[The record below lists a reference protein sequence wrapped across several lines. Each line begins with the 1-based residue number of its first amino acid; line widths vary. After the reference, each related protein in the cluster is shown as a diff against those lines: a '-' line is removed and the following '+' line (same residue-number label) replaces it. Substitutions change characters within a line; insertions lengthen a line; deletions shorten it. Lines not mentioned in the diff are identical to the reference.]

1 VNVARD
7 TSGNIDGGFLGNL
20 GNDILV
26 GDGGNS
32 IFVGGLGNDTIFAGA
47 GNDTINWNANI
58 LNITDGH
65 DIVDG
70 GTNTAT
76 GDSFVVN
83 GDNTAETYRV
93 YARLD
98 AIAAGITGLNIDT
111 EIVITRNGTNNASV
125 IAELHNI
132 EEINI
137 NTSGGAD
144 TVLAIGNFSPTSLA
158 YSTISVNG
166 GGGSDT
172 VDISGLT
179 SDHRMVFNAQSGNSN
194 AIGGI
199 GNDVMVGGTGADV
212 FTGGAGSDT
221 FMFKSSVTANL
232 DAITDMQ
239 TSDLAGPLHDV
250 IDLHRIDANASKAGN
265 NGFQYIDKSALG
277 SMTDAHFT
285 HRGQL
290 VLYQG
295 EDGHYVLAG
304 NTSGNAHAEFQID
317 LGTNPHHFT
326 VGVDILT

>member
-1 VNVARD
+1 M
-7 TSGNIDGGFLGNL
+7 
-20 GNDILV
+20 V
-26 GDGGNS
+26 GQTLPRVIRLWS
-32 IFVGGLGNDTIFAGA
+32 TV
-47 GNDTINWNANI
+47 
-58 LNITDGH
+58 ITRPRPIGS
-65 DIVDG
+65 
-70 GTNTAT
+70 T
-76 GDSFVVN
+76 
-83 GDNTAETYRV
+83 
-93 YARLD
+93 ARLD

-212 FTGGAGSDT
+212 FIRGYRLPTT

-239 TSDLAGPLHDV
+239 TSDLAGPLPTLL
-250 IDLHRIDANASKAGN
+250 I
-265 NGFQYIDKSALG
+265 YI
-277 SMTDAHFT
+277 
-285 HRGQL
+285 
-290 VLYQG
+290 V
-295 EDGHYVLAG
+295 
-304 NTSGNAHAEFQID
+304 
-317 LGTNPHHFT
+317 
-326 VGVDILT
+326 